1 MTAKVLDNLSK
12 LQSSLRAA
20 KTIPNISRCLTILDN
35 LFDYIEDPLTELN
48 IYTSADLD
56 VAIYKARASDSER
69 LKESSIII
77 EELKKVS
84 AAHKH
89 RADHFERVC
98 SEHLTCITRYQ
109 TEISSLSLTVIKH
122 QRNSEAS
129 QSELTKMKREFEE
142 LTKVNST
149 LAASISHKDRAST
162 LENAALKA
170 RVDSLQKSADD
181 YSDAFKSTKRKLLL
195 AKRQHKD
202 LLGMADPESPM
213 GQELDTASLEWGSQG
228 LAPDTDVGSLLSSDG
243 TSQAIIF
250 RRLSFEMSGESDYGM
265 IGLDLSDANCLM

>member
-1 MTAKVLDNLSK
+1 VDY
-12 LQSSLRAA
+12 
-20 KTIPNISRCLTILDN
+20 
-35 LFDYIEDPLTELN
+35 LFDYVEDPLSELN
-48 IYTSADLD
+48 IYTPADLD

-195 AKRQHKD
+195 AKRQHMD

-243 TSQAIIF
+243 TAQAIIF